1 MKIKSIVI
9 RLFRVL
15 AVLFVL
21 LLLVVVGLTLPE
33 CSRLRVTVVNNT
45 PKPVE
50 EVTLKLGGE
59 IIWSGKLAG
68 LRGKRISVLRPLEGS
83 YDIKGRYGGTDRR
96 FEGSYGYATP
106 YLSDQD
112 LLLIENDGVRYAS
125 WRWSDFRSID
135 KPFDE
140 RTFWDNAKGIW
151 DLGLMVMSCADY
163 ELWMALKN

>member
-1 MKIKSIVI
+1 MKMKAVAVG
-9 RLFRVL
+9 LFRVL

-33 CSRLRVTVVNNT
+33 CSRLRVMVVNNT
-45 PKPVE
+45 TKPVE

-59 IIWSGKLAG
+59 IIWSGRLAG
-68 LRGKRISVLRPLEGS
+68 LSGKRISVLRTQEGY
-83 YDIKGRYGGTDRR
+83 YDIKGRYGGTGRR
-96 FEGSYGYATP
+96 FEGSYGYTTA
-106 YLSDQD
+106 YSSEQR

-125 WRWSDFRSID
+125 WWWSDRKSID
-135 KPFDE
+135 DM
-140 RTFWDNAKGIW
+140 TFWENVTDFL

>member
-1 MKIKSIVI
+1 MKMKAVAVG
-9 RLFRVL
+9 LFRVL
-15 AVLFVL
+15 AVLLVL

-59 IIWSGKLAG
+59 IIWSGRLAG
-68 LRGKRISVLRPLEGS
+68 FSGKRISVLRRLNGAF
-83 YDIKGRYGGTDRR
+83 DIKGRYGGTDRR
-96 FEGSYGYATP
+96 FEGSYGYTTA
-106 YLSDQD
+106 YISEQD
-112 LLLIENDGVRYAS
+112 LLLIENDGVHYAS
-125 WRWSDFRSID
+125 WSWSDRKSID
-135 KPFDE
+135 DM
-140 RTFWDNAKGIW
+140 TFWENVADFL

>member
-1 MKIKSIVI
+1 MKIKSIAVGI
-9 RLFRVL
+9 FRVL

-59 IIWSGKLAG
+59 IIWSGRLAG
-68 LRGKRISVLRPLEGS
+68 LRGKRISVLRRLNGYFSIE
-83 YDIKGRYGGTDRR
+83 GRYGGTDRR
-96 FEGSYGYATP
+96 FEGSYGYASA
-106 YLSDQD
+106 YSSGQD
-112 LLLIENDGVRYAS
+112 LLLIENDGVHYTS
-125 WRWSDFRSID
+125 WLWSDRKSNND
-135 KPFDE
+135 M
-140 RTFWDNAKGIW
+140 TFWDNAKGIW

>member
-1 MKIKSIVI
+1 MKMKAIAAGI
-9 RLFRVL
+9 FRVL
-15 AVLFVL
+15 AVLLVL

-59 IIWSGKLAG
+59 IIWSGRLAG
-68 LRGKRISVLRPLEGS
+68 FSGKRISVLRYLNGAF
-83 YDIKGRYGGTDRR
+83 DIKGRYGGTDRQ
-96 FEGSYGYATP
+96 FEGSYGYTTAS
-106 YLSDQD
+106 YSSEQR

-125 WRWSDFRSID
+125 WRFWSID

-140 RTFWDNAKGIW
+140 RTFWEYVTRFL

-163 ELWMALKN
+163 DLWMALKN

>member
-1 MKIKSIVI
+1 MKMKAIAVG
-9 RLFRVL
+9 LFRVL

-33 CSRLRVTVVNNT
+33 CSRLLVTVVNNT

-68 LRGKRISVLRPLEGS
+68 LRGKRISVLRRLNGS
-83 YDIKGRYGGTDRR
+83 FAIKGRYGGTGRR
-96 FEGSYGYATP
+96 FEGTYGYATA
-106 YLSDQD
+106 YLSGKN

-125 WRWSDFRSID
+125 WRWSDIKSID
-135 KPFDE
+135 DM
-140 RTFWDNAKGIW
+140 TFWDNAKGIW
-151 DLGLMVMSCADY
+151 KLGLMFMSCADY
-163 ELWMALKN
+163 DLWMALKN

>member
-1 MKIKSIVI
+1 MKMKAVAV
-9 RLFRVL
+9 RVFRVL

-33 CSRLRVTVVNNT
+33 CSRLRVMVVNNT
-45 PKPVE
+45 PEPLE

-59 IIWSGKLAG
+59 IIWSGRLAG
-68 LRGKRISVLRPLEGS
+68 LRGKRISVLRSLEGS
-83 YDIKGRYGGTDRR
+83 YDIKGRYGGTGRW
-96 FEGSYGYATP
+96 FEGTYGYATP

-125 WRWSDFRSID
+125 WWWSDLKSID
-135 KPFDE
+135 DM
-140 RTFWDNAKGIW
+140 TFWENVTDFL
-151 DLGLMVMSCADY
+151 DLGLVVMSCADY

>member
-1 MKIKSIVI
+1 MKIKSIAVGI
-9 RLFRVL
+9 FRVL

-45 PKPVE
+45 TTPLE
-50 EVTLKLGGE
+50 EVTVKLGGE

-68 LRGKRISVLRPLEGS
+68 LRGKRISVLRRLNGS
-83 YDIKGRYGGTDRR
+83 FAIKGRYGGTDRR
-96 FEGSYGYATP
+96 FEGTYGYATA
-106 YLSDQD
+106 YVSGQH

-125 WRWSDFRSID
+125 WFWSDFKSID
-135 KPFDE
+135 KPTDE
-140 RTFWDNAKGIW
+140 MNFWDYAEVASE
-151 DLGLMVMSCADY
+151 LGLMVMSCADY